1 MENPIP
7 QNERDRL
14 TALEGYGVIGTPPE
28 VDFDDLAEMA
38 GQICSCPVSMI
49 NLIAEK
55 WEWFKGKYGLPE
67 EINCEP
73 RGSICSTTIC
83 SNDLLIV
90 RDLAKDERF
99 AHREMVAGEPHFRF
113 YAGAP
118 LINPDGY
125 ALGTLC
131 ILDYQPRVID
141 ARQLK
146 ALSSLARQ
154 AVAQLE
160 LRRKIAELKE
170 IHRTLSAEK
179 LQTETLLHNI
189 LPQRIAEEL
198 KACGRVQPRYYA
210 SVTILFTDF
219 QGFTR
224 MTERIEPRG
233 LIEELHEHFS
243 TFDDIVT
250 RNRLEKLKTIG
261 DAYMCVAGLPQ
272 QTSRHASDACNA
284 ALDIRDYMGRTNI
297 ARSKLG
303 LPCWNI
309 RIGIHTGGVIAGVVG
324 KKKFTYD
331 VWGDAVNTAA
341 LMEAHA
347 EPGTILLSDSTFGH
361 LHGDFETVFRGE
373 INTPKK
379 GSLRCY
385 ILNDRKGKA
394 TG

>member
-1 MENPIP
+1 MVSPVPEND
-7 QNERDRL
+7 RDRL
-14 TALEGYGVIGTPPE
+14 AALATYDVIGTPPE
-28 VDFDDLAEMA
+28 VDFDELAEMA
-38 GQICSCPVSMI
+38 GQVCNCPVSLI

-90 RDLAKDERF
+90 PDLTKDDRF
-99 AHREMVAGEPHFRF
+99 AQREMVVAEPHFRF

-131 ILDYQPRVID
+131 VLDYQPRSIE

-146 ALSSLARQ
+146 ALSCLARQ

-160 LRRKIAELKE
+160 LRRKIAELRE
-170 IHRTLSAEK
+170 IHLTLSAQK
-179 LQTETLLHNI
+179 LQAETLLHNI
-189 LPQRIAEEL
+189 LPQSIAEEL
-198 KACGRVQPRYYA
+198 KTSGSVQPRYYA

-224 MTERIEPRG
+224 MTERIEPRA
-233 LIEELHEHFS
+233 LIEQLHEHFS
-243 TFDDIVT
+243 IFDDIVT
-250 RNRLEKLKTIG
+250 RYRLEKVKTIG
-261 DAYMCVAGLPQ
+261 DAYMCVAGLPR
-272 QTSRHASDACNA
+272 QTSSHASDACNA
-284 ALDIRDYMGRTNI
+284 ALDIRDYIARTNI
-297 ARSKLG
+297 DRTKLG

-341 LMEAHA
+341 LMEEHA
-347 EPGTILLSDSTFGH
+347 EPGQILLSDSTFGR
-361 LHGDFETVFRGE
+361 LHDEFDTVFRDQ
-373 INTPKK
+373 INTAKK
-379 GSLRCY
+379 RHIPCY
-385 ILNDRKGKA
+385 ILRARKN
-394 TG
+394 

>member
-1 MENPIP
+1 M
-7 QNERDRL
+7 
-14 TALEGYGVIGTPPE
+14 
-28 VDFDDLAEMA
+28 DFDEIAEMA
-38 GQICSCPVSMI
+38 GQICSCPVSVI
-49 NLIAEK
+49 NLIADK

-90 RDLAKDERF
+90 PDLTKDDRF

-118 LINPDGY
+118 LINQDGY

-131 ILDYQPRVID
+131 ILDYQPRLID

-160 LRRKIAELKE
+160 LRRKIAELNE
-170 IHRTLSAEK
+170 AHRTLSAEK
-179 LQTETLLHNI
+179 FQTETLLHNI
-189 LPQRIAEEL
+189 LPRYIAEEL
-198 KACGRVQPRYYA
+198 KTCGKVEPRYYA

-224 MTERIEPRG
+224 MTERLEPRG
-233 LIEELHEHFS
+233 LIEKLHEHFS
-243 TFDDIVT
+243 TFDDIVA
-250 RNRLEKLKTIG
+250 RYRLEKLKTIG
-261 DAYMCVAGLPQ
+261 DAYMCVAGLPHQ
-272 QTSRHASDACNA
+272 SSRHASDACNA
-284 ALDIRDYMGRTNI
+284 ALDSRPYGAHQYCT
-297 ARSKLG
+297 SKLG
-303 LPCWNI
+303 LPSWNI

-361 LHGDFETVFRGE
+361 LHGDFQTVFRGE
-373 INTPKK
+373 INTLKK

-385 ILNDRKGKA
+385 VLNNRKDKA
-394 TG
+394 AT